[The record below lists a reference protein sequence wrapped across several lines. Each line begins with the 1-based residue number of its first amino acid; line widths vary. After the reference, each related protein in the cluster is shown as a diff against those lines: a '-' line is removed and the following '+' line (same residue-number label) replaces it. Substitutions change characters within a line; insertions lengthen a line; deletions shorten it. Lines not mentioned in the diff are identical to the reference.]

1 MINGSRFLQV
11 DASIQSTNNPK
22 FIDLPNVFVSDDSRI
37 ILTNLILT
45 FLGDFVTNDS
55 DPYIRYEIW
64 RLVDRWMYQ
73 GLHSL
78 PEDKKDDAFR
88 HIKRKYISKKNVP
101 INQAFSTNLTH
112 LSQIGNFTVLVKKL
126 LTPYADSNEAF
137 TKYSLLY
144 PCDLGSGYR
153 FNNQL
158 GIWPYI
164 EFLMQ
169 NVFANSATI
178 ANKRDRVN
186 LQLNL
191 LELFS
196 NALQEVDWKFLIDVA
211 PKIIRDLKNFN
222 GIFDSLI
229 PGVQLDFEVFVKLH
243 HSVAVINY
251 LFENKTFSALFKLV
265 NIGVDSVNESGESAA
280 LVSHALGLINSL
292 LRVQNSFINKLLPI
306 LRNKDTQQ
314 QLHRGTAIGIGTSMC
329 LALATLEPYLI
340 VYTIQRTWEHM
351 VLLISTS
358 DIVPLICSCPIC
370 PLCQL

>member
-1 MINGSRFLQV
+1 
-11 DASIQSTNNPK
+11 
-22 FIDLPNVFVSDDSRI
+22 
-37 ILTNLILT
+37 
-45 FLGDFVTNDS
+45 
-55 DPYIRYEIW
+55 
-64 RLVDRWMYQ
+64 
-73 GLHSL
+73 
-78 PEDKKDDAFR
+78 
-88 HIKRKYISKKNVP
+88 
-101 INQAFSTNLTH
+101 
-112 LSQIGNFTVLVKKL
+112 
-126 LTPYADSNEAF
+126 
-137 TKYSLLY
+137 
-144 PCDLGSGYR
+144 
-153 FNNQL
+153 
-158 GIWPYI
+158 
-164 EFLMQ
+164 MQ

-314 QLHRGTAIGIGTSMC
+314 QLHRGTAIGIGTSMS
-329 LALATLEPYLI
+329 LALAT
-340 VYTIQRTWEHM
+340 
-351 VLLISTS
+351 
-358 DIVPLICSCPIC
+358 
-370 PLCQL
+370 

>member
-1 MINGSRFLQV
+1 
-11 DASIQSTNNPK
+11 
-22 FIDLPNVFVSDDSRI
+22 
-37 ILTNLILT
+37 
-45 FLGDFVTNDS
+45 
-55 DPYIRYEIW
+55 
-64 RLVDRWMYQ
+64 
-73 GLHSL
+73 
-78 PEDKKDDAFR
+78 
-88 HIKRKYISKKNVP
+88 
-101 INQAFSTNLTH
+101 
-112 LSQIGNFTVLVKKL
+112 
-126 LTPYADSNEAF
+126 
-137 TKYSLLY
+137 
-144 PCDLGSGYR
+144 
-153 FNNQL
+153 
-158 GIWPYI
+158 
-164 EFLMQ
+164 MQ

-292 LRVQNSFINKLLPI
+292 LRVQNSFYKQVVTNIAKQRYAATITSWDSHWDWYFYVSCVSNPRTIFDCIYYPKNL
-306 LRNKDTQQ
+306 
-314 QLHRGTAIGIGTSMC
+314 GTHGVA
-329 LALATLEPYLI
+329 
-340 VYTIQRTWEHM
+340 
-351 VLLISTS
+351 
-358 DIVPLICSCPIC
+358 DF
-370 PLCQL
+370 